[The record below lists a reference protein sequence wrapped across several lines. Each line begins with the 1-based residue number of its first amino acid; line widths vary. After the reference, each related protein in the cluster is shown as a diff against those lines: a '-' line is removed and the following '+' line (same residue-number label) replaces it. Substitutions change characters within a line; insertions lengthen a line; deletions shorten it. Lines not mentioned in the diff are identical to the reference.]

1 MATPENQVSHVPAT
15 RAIRPFRALQ
25 QQINRDFD
33 EMFKNPFGSGGWL
46 DWPKWPSVDWPKW
59 EEIAPR
65 VNVSEKDG
73 VIQVEAAIPGMDSKN
88 LEVSLQD
95 DVLTLKGEY
104 KEEKEEKGKEVHRK
118 EFSTGS
124 FERTISLPAR
134 VQADKA
140 EAKFE
145 KGILRL
151 TLPVVAEDRE
161 RVKKIPIKVA

>member
-1 MATPENQVSHVPAT
+1 MT

-33 EMFKNPFGSGGWL
+33 EMFKSPFGSGGWL
-46 DWPKWPSVDWPKW
+46 DWAKWPSMEWPKW

-73 VIQVEAAIPGMDSKN
+73 VILIEAAIPGMDSKN

-104 KEEKEEKGKEVHRK
+104 KEEKEEKGNTIHRK
-118 EFSTGS
+118 EFSSGS
-124 FERTISLPAR
+124 FERAITLPAR

-145 KGILRL
+145 KGMLKL

-161 RVKKIPIKVA
+161 RVKKIPIKAV

>member
-1 MATPENQVSHVPAT
+1 MTTQENQGSHVPVT
-15 RAIRPFRALQ
+15 RAISPFRALQ
-25 QQINRDFD
+25 QQINRNFD
-33 EMFKNPFGSGGWL
+33 AMFKNPFREGDWL
-46 DWPKWPSVDWPKW
+46 DWPKWPSIDWPKW

-73 VIQVEAAIPGMDSKN
+73 VIQIEAAIPGMDSKN
-88 LEVSLQD
+88 LEVSVRD

-104 KEEKEEKGKEVHRK
+104 KEEREEKGKEVYRK

-124 FERTISLPAR
+124 FERTIALPAR

-145 KGILRL
+145 KGILKL
-151 TLPVVAEDRE
+151 TLPVVQEDRE
-161 RVKKIPIKVA
+161 RVKKIPIKAG